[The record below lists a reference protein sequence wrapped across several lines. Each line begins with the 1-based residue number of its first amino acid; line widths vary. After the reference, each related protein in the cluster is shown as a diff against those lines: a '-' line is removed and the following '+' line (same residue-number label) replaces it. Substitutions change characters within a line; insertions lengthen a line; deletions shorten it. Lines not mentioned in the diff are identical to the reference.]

1 MNNNFQPDTNPS
13 YYAPSEPKNAAYYRR
28 CARNVLQGNW
38 VNLSLAQ
45 FVSAFIL
52 EAAIGL
58 SVILGFVMA
67 IVGALMAE
75 GGDPTLSFLPFI
87 GLLLVYVLML
97 AVALV
102 LGGPFTVGLARVH
115 LNAVDR
121 KPFAM
126 GTIFSGFKQGLG
138 RVIGLYSLYMLI
150 VVGIAML
157 GALVMLA
164 ACGILTVLLVAIFEV
179 ATPVILIPFVLAFY
193 FGLVALVAVFS
204 YRYAMI
210 FYIAADH
217 PEMRAVEV
225 LRASVTLMKGNKW
238 RLFCLQFSFIGWSM
252 LAAVAGMITCGLG
265 MLAVYPLAAYSATAN
280 AIFYDDISGRET
292 AQEECSDTSAFLV
305 NELPPEEP
313 AE

>member
-1 MNNNFQPDTNPS
+1 MNNNFQPETNPS

-28 CARNVLQGNW
+28 CARNVLQENW

-58 SVILGFVMA
+58 SVIPGFVMA

-75 GGDPTLSFLPFI
+75 GGDYTLSFLPFI
-87 GLLLVYVLML
+87 GLLLMYVLML
-97 AVALV
+97 VVALV

-150 VVGIAML
+150 VLGIAML
-157 GALVMLA
+157 GALVMIGA
-164 ACGILTVLLVAIFEV
+164 ICILTVLLVAIFEV

-217 PEMRAVEV
+217 PEMRALEV

-252 LAAVAGMITCGLG
+252 LAAVASMITCGLG
-265 MLAVYPLAAYSATAN
+265 MLAIYPLAAYSATAN

>member
-1 MNNNFQPDTNPS
+1 MNNNFQPETNPS

-58 SVILGFVMA
+58 SVIPGFVMA

-75 GGDPTLSFLPFI
+75 GGDYTLSFLPFI
-87 GLLLVYVLML
+87 GLLLMYVLML
-97 AVALV
+97 VVALV

-150 VVGIAML
+150 VLGIAML
-157 GALVMLA
+157 GALVMIGA
-164 ACGILTVLLVAIFEV
+164 ICILTVLLVAIFEV

-217 PEMRAVEV
+217 PEMRALEV

-252 LAAVAGMITCGLG
+252 LAAVASMITCGLG

>member
-1 MNNNFQPDTNPS
+1 MNNNFQPETNPS

-58 SVILGFVMA
+58 SVIPGFVMA

-75 GGDPTLSFLPFI
+75 GGDYTLSFLPFI
-87 GLLLVYVLML
+87 GLLLMYVLML
-97 AVALV
+97 VVALV

-157 GALVMLA
+157 GALVMIGA
-164 ACGILTVLLVAIFEV
+164 ICILTVLLVAIFEV

-252 LAAVAGMITCGLG
+252 LAAVVGMITCGLG

>member
-1 MNNNFQPDTNPS
+1 MNNNFQPETNPS

-58 SVILGFVMA
+58 SVIPGFVMA

-75 GGDPTLSFLPFI
+75 GGDYTLSFLPFI
-87 GLLLVYVLML
+87 GLLLMYVLML
-97 AVALV
+97 VVALV

-150 VVGIAML
+150 VLGIAML
-157 GALVMLA
+157 GALVMIGA
-164 ACGILTVLLVAIFEV
+164 ICILTVLLVAIFEV
-179 ATPVILIPFVLAFY
+179 ATPFILIPFVLAFY

-252 LAAVAGMITCGLG
+252 LAAVVGMITCGLG

>member
-58 SVILGFVMA
+58 SVIPGFVMA

-75 GGDPTLSFLPFI
+75 GGDYTLSFLPFI
-87 GLLLVYVLML
+87 GLLLMYVLML
-97 AVALV
+97 VVALV

-150 VVGIAML
+150 VLGIAML
-157 GALVMLA
+157 GALVMIGA
-164 ACGILTVLLVAIFEV
+164 ICILTVLLVAIFEV

-217 PEMRAVEV
+217 PEMRALEV

-252 LAAVAGMITCGLG
+252 LAAVASMITCGLG
-265 MLAVYPLAAYSATAN
+265 MLAIYPLAAYSATAN

>member
-1 MNNNFQPDTNPS
+1 MNNNFQPDTTPS

-45 FVSAFIL
+45 FVSNFIL
-52 EAAIGL
+52 EAAMGL
-58 SVILGFVMA
+58 SVLPGFVMA

-75 GGDPTLSFLPFI
+75 GGDYTLSFLPFI
-87 GLLLVYVLML
+87 GLLLMYVLL
-97 AVALV
+97 FAVAIV
-102 LGGPFTVGLARVH
+102 LGGPFTVGIARVH
-115 LNAVDR
+115 LNAVDK
-121 KPFAM
+121 KPFSL
-126 GTIFSGFKQGLG
+126 GTIFSAFKQGLG
-138 RVIGLYSLYMLI
+138 RAIGLYSLYMLV
-150 VVGIAML
+150 VVGVAVLGALLML
-157 GALVMLA
+157 GAICV
-164 ACGILTVLLVAIFEV
+164 LTVLLVAIFEV
-179 ATPVILIPFVLAFY
+179 ASPFILIPFVLVFY
-193 FGLVALVAVFS
+193 FGVVALVAAFS

-238 RLFCLQFSFIGWSM
+238 RLFCLQFSFIGWSL

-265 MLAVYPLAAYSATAN
+265 MLAIYPLAAYTATAN

-305 NELPPEEP
+305 NELPPEES

>member
-1 MNNNFQPDTNPS
+1 MNNNFQPETNPS

-58 SVILGFVMA
+58 SVIPGFVMA

-75 GGDPTLSFLPFI
+75 GGDYTLSFLPFI
-87 GLLLVYVLML
+87 GLLLMYVLML
-97 AVALV
+97 VVALV

-150 VVGIAML
+150 VLGIAML
-157 GALVMLA
+157 GALVMIGA
-164 ACGILTVLLVAIFEV
+164 ICILTVLLVAIFEV

-217 PEMRAVEV
+217 PEMRALEV

-252 LAAVAGMITCGLG
+252 LAAVASMITCGLG
-265 MLAVYPLAAYSATAN
+265 MLAIYPLAAYSATAN